1 MENEVKNESKTE
13 KPTTSEKSG
22 GNKTLWIV
30 IAVIVL
36 VLIIA
41 GAVSRSMKSRYSWGG
56 VTVDEK
62 NNSVTVSDDEGNT
75 MSTGTNAKW
84 PSDLSGDVPRY
95 SGGEVYGSSKTATSD
110 GTIWT
115 ITIRNT
121 SESDFTA
128 YKAALE
134 NSGWSS
140 SSTTDFMVSFADY
153 IKGEDR
159 VNVTWDPSSSGV
171 LISITK

>member
-1 MENEVKNESKTE
+1 MENEVKNEPVK
-13 KPTTSEKSG
+13 KSG

-30 IAVIVL
+30 IGVIVL

-41 GAVSRSMKSRYSWGG
+41 GAVSRNNKNKYSWGG

-62 NNSVTVSDDEGNT
+62 NNSVTVSDNEGNT
-75 MSTGTNAKW
+75 ISTGTNAKW
-84 PSDLSGDVPRY
+84 PSELSSDVPKY
-95 SGGEVYGSSKTATSD
+95 SGGEVYGSSKTATAD

-115 ITIRNT
+115 ITIQKT

-128 YKAALE
+128 YKTALQ

-153 IKGEDR
+153 TKGEDR
-159 VNVTWDPSSSGV
+159 VTVTWDPSSSGV
-171 LISITK
+171 LISLTDK